1 VRYFAWRL
9 IGAAVL
15 ALLIAPAS
23 GAQNARL
30 RDRLDPATAVRVS
43 AILDSARLS
52 GIPTRPLVSKALE
65 GASKGAPGARIVAA
79 VSRLA
84 GELRVARDVL
94 GPVTEPELD
103 AAASALLLG
112 VRRAD
117 LAAVRGARA
126 GERLTVPLA
135 VLADLVAYGV
145 PADAATQAVV
155 RLASGTAED
164 EALLDF
170 RRDVER
176 DIALGAPPAAAA
188 AVRLNSGGRTESD
201 FSAVPGNTNTSSP
214 PRPRKP

>member
-1 VRYFAWRL
+1 VRHHTLWL
-9 IGAAVL
+9 TLAVVAL
-15 ALLIAPAS
+15 AVAPAAD
-23 GAQNARL
+23 AQDARL
-30 RDRLDPATAVRVS
+30 RDRLDPATAARVT
-43 AILDSARLS
+43 AILDSARMTGL
-52 GIPTRPLVSKALE
+52 PTRPLISKALE
-65 GASKGAPGARIVAA
+65 GASRGAPGPRIVAA

-103 AAASALLLG
+103 AAASALILG
-112 VRRAD
+112 VRRTD
-117 LAAVRGARA
+117 LAAVRGARS

-155 RLASGTAED
+155 RLAGGAGED
-164 EALLDF
+164 DALLDF

-188 AVRLNSGGRTESD
+188 AVRLNSGGRLEST
-201 FSAVPGNTNTSSP
+201 FGPTQGSSGDTRT
-214 PRPRKP
+214 RPRKP

>member
-1 VRYFAWRL
+1 MQWAV
-9 IGAAVL
+9 GAAFIVV
-15 ALLIAPAS
+15 AS
-23 GAQNARL
+23 VAGAQDARL
-30 RDRLDPATAVRVS
+30 RDRLDSSTAARVG
-43 AILDSARLS
+43 AIIDSARFAGL
-52 GIPTRPLVSKALE
+52 PTRPLTSKALE
-65 GASKGAPGARIVAA
+65 GASKGAPGPRIVAA

-84 GELRVARDVL
+84 GELRSAREVL
-94 GPVTEPELD
+94 GPASESELD
-103 AAASALLLG
+103 AAASALILG

-117 LAAVRGARA
+117 LVAVRSARS

-145 PADAATQAVV
+145 PPEAATQAVV
-155 RLASGTAED
+155 RLAEGNGED

-188 AVRLNSGGRTESD
+188 AVRLNSAGLAETAARAGTDVQTGG
-201 FSAVPGNTNTSSP
+201 P